1 MNSLTPISTL
11 KLSNVHANTD
21 TLEMLADEAV
31 LDDVGCNTQKRF
43 PYLKVHPIGNFE
55 FIVEIDEES
64 FEACD
69 RDNVPE
75 NLRSLIEV
83 TLEFGCEL
91 LFIVEDGNIYPEL
104 PKYYD

>member
-1 MNSLTPISTL
+1 MNNLTPISTL
-11 KLSNVHANTD
+11 KLSNVHASTD

-31 LDDVGCNTQKRF
+31 LDDVGCNSGKRF

-55 FIVEIDEES
+55 FIIEIDKEA

-69 RDNVPE
+69 RDNIPE

-83 TLEFGCEL
+83 AMELDCTL
-91 LFIVEDGNIYPEL
+91 LFLVENGETWSGL
-104 PKYYD
+104 PKFYD